1 MVKNTKEKKQTQE
14 EIKKLFEDSAKII
27 LKSKSLSNKIESSI
41 EMILESLKQN
51 KKIVIMGNGG
61 SAADA
66 QHMAAE
72 FIGRYLL
79 KRKSIPAIS
88 LATDSSILTAI
99 GNDYGFEKTFS
110 RQCEALIE
118 KNDTVIVISTSGNS
132 KNILEALKICK
143 KKNTKTIGLT
153 GKSGGKLKEKVDLVI
168 QVPSS
173 STPRIQEGHRIIIH
187 TICELVER
195 KIKNQTR

>member
-1 MVKNTKEKKQTQE
+1 LRVNKFNNKN
-14 EIKKLFEDSAKII
+14 EIHKLFDDSAKII
-27 LKSKSLSNKIESSI
+27 LKSKSLSSKIENSI
-41 EMILESLKQN
+41 KIILDTLNTK

-79 KRKSIPAIS
+79 ERKSIPAIS

-99 GNDYGFEKTFS
+99 GNDYGFEKSFS
-110 RQCEALIE
+110 RQCEALVE

-143 KKNTKTIGLT
+143 KKGAKTIGLT
-153 GKSGGKLKEKVDLVI
+153 GKSGGKLKEKVDLLI
-168 QVPSS
+168 QVPSIH
-173 STPRIQEGHRIIIH
+173 TPRIQEGHRIIIH
-187 TICELVER
+187 AICEIVE
-195 KIKNQTR
+195 KQISNQQ

>member
-79 KRKSIPAIS
+79 ERESIPAIS

-153 GKSGGKLKEKVDLVI
+153 GKSGGKLKEKVDLII

-187 TICELVER
+187 TICELVEK
-195 KIKNQTR
+195 KIKKQIK

>member
-187 TICELVER
+187 TICELVEK
-195 KIKNQTR
+195 KIKKQIK